1 MKMKKL
7 PVGKSD
13 FKKIIEENYCY
24 VDKTLFIKEVIDKG
38 DTILL
43 IPRPRRFGKTLNLSM
58 LKYFYDCCPQTGS
71 PVAGKTPP
79 SPAKGTRGAPGNS
92 YKTLFNS
99 LAISKAGQKYLDHMG
114 KYPVIFLTFK
124 NIKEL
129 DWETTYRK
137 ITKLIQREY
146 LRHDYLLNSPKLKSP
161 EKDYFK
167 RIIELEGGRED
178 YENSLENLLIFLNR
192 YYGERG
198 VILIDEYDAP
208 VHEGFH
214 RDYYEEVINFMRNF
228 LGGGLKDTDQYLE
241 KSIITGIMRI
251 ARESIFSDLNNPG
264 VYTLLSKEFDD
275 KFGFTEEEL
284 EALLKDFNLLDRYEE
299 VQTWYNGY
307 RFGNRV
313 VYNPWSIINFLGSEE
328 KELKPYWINTSDNK
342 MVEGLLSKG
351 GKELRKE
358 LELLIRGETIEKVIE
373 DNIILK
379 DVYTDE
385 DLLWSFL
392 LMGGYLKQTDKRR
405 DAAADK
411 MLYTLAIPNI
421 EVRTTYT
428 RIIRRY
434 FSTKIENEKVEIMLK
449 ALIEGDIKLF
459 EKMLRKVVLAVFSF
473 HDFGGEPEKVYH
485 ALVAGL
491 LIWITNTH
499 EIKSN
504 RESGYGR
511 YDIMI
516 IPRDLSLTGYVIE
529 FKAVDKEDNETVETA
544 SEAALKQIEDKKY
557 ETELIARGIENI
569 KKLAVVFSGKDVYVK
584 ESKGFN
590 TLVDTL
596 VPGAR

>member
-1 MKMKKL
+1 MKKL
-7 PVGKSD
+7 PIGVSD
-13 FKKIIEENYCY
+13 FKYMIRDEYYY
-24 VDKTLFIKEVIDKG
+24 VDKTLFIKDVLDKG
-38 DTILL
+38 DRILL

-58 LKYFYDCCPQTGS
+58 LRYFYDCCPESLS
-71 PVAGKTPP
+71 PGMGTLPEKST
-79 SPAKGTRGAPGNS
+79 KGTDPRGNS
-92 YKTLFNS
+92 YGKLFDS
-99 LAISKAGQKYLDHMG
+99 LAISGAGKPYLDHMG

-124 NIKEL
+124 NIKKS
-129 DWETTYRK
+129 DWESCLDK
-137 ITKLIQREY
+137 IKQLIQREY

-161 EKDYFK
+161 EKDFFNK
-167 RIIELEGGRED
+167 IVELKGNQND
-178 YENSLENLLIFLNR
+178 YESSLENLLIFLNR
-192 YYGERG
+192 YYGTRG

-214 RDYYEEVINFMRNF
+214 RGYYEEVINFMRNF

-241 KSIITGIMRI
+241 KSVITGIMRI

-284 EALLKDFNLLDRYEE
+284 ETLLKDFNLLDRYGE
-299 VQTWYNGY
+299 VQEWYNGY
-307 RFGNRV
+307 RFGKRV
-313 VYNPWSIINFLGSEE
+313 IYNPWSIINFLGSDE
-328 KELKPYWINTSDNK
+328 KELKPYWSSTSDNK

-351 GKELRKE
+351 GAELRKE
-358 LELLIRGETIEKVIE
+358 LELLIRGEPIEKPIE
-373 DNIILK
+373 ENIILK
-379 DVYTDE
+379 EISKRE
-385 DLLWSFL
+385 DLLWSLL

-405 DAAADK
+405 DAAAGK
-411 MLYTLAIPNI
+411 MVYTLSIPNL
-421 EVRTTYT
+421 EVKTTYT
-428 RIIRRY
+428 RIVDNY
-434 FSTKIENEKVEIMLK
+434 FSTKIENEKLEIMLK

-459 EKMLRKVVLAVFSF
+459 EKMLRKVVLAVFSY

-529 FKAVDKEDNETVETA
+529 FKTVDIEDNETIETA
-544 SEAALKQIEDKKY
+544 AAAALAQIEEKKY
-557 ETELIARGIENI
+557 ETELMARNIENI

-584 ESKGFN
+584 ESS
-590 TLVDTL
+590 
-596 VPGAR
+596 